1 MSMGRNAMRLVSFAA
16 ISAALICAVPAAA
29 KTQNDSDQPTV
40 GNPADKKICRTLT
53 ITGSRM
59 GERVCLTREE
69 WKKVDQ
75 VK

>member
-1 MSMGRNAMRLVSFAA
+1 MRLLTFAA
-16 ISAALICAVPAAA
+16 LSAALVCAVPAAA
-29 KTQNDSDQPTV
+29 KTQNEPDQPTV
-40 GNPADKKICRTLT
+40 GNPADKKICRKLT

-69 WKKVDQ
+69 WKKVDE

>member
-1 MSMGRNAMRLVSFAA
+1 MRLTSFAVL
-16 ISAALICAVPAAA
+16 SAALICAAPAVA
-29 KTQNDSDQPTV
+29 KTENPSDQSNA
-40 GNPADKKICRTLT
+40 GNPADQKICRKLT

-69 WKKVDQ
+69 WKKVEE